1 MATQPFENFQVPR
14 DDIVGPKW
22 DIQTGIPNLT
32 GKVAIVTG
40 ANSSVGIGYHVAHQ
54 LAIKGA
60 KVYVGAR
67 NVQKAQAAIEEMR
80 KDTPSI
86 AEGKLVP
93 LAMDLGDLKEVLKIA
108 REFVAKEERLDILVN
123 NAGLLP
129 RPLDKDKN
137 GISVSFGTNH
147 LAPFLF
153 TNELLPLLKQ
163 TSVISPGV
171 RVVNLSSS
179 THSAPPTGIKLDS
192 LAAFNQELGGTD
204 DTQSN
209 YIRYGL
215 SKLANILF
223 AKELQKLFDAEGIQA
238 VAVSVNPGGVKTGE
252 VVGTINFVGE
262 NVALL
267 EDARTPLEGALTPLF
282 AATNPIVWVEKQKYG
297 GAYLVPFGVVAEASD
312 DGRNTQLAKDL
323 WATSE
328 QVINSVLN

>member
-1 MATQPFENFQVPR
+1 MR
-14 DDIVGPKW
+14 DDIRGPKW

-93 LAMDLGDLKEVLKIA
+93 LAMDLGDLKEVEKVA

-123 NAGLLP
+123 NAGLLA
-129 RPLDKDKN
+129 RPLDKDIN
-137 GISVSFGTNH
+137 GISVSFSTNH

-153 TNELLPLLKQ
+153 TNELLPLLKK
-163 TSVISPGV
+163 TSVVSPGV
-171 RVVNLSSS
+171 RVVNLSST
-179 THSAPPTGIKLDS
+179 THAAPPTGIKLDS

-204 DTQSN
+204 DFQSN
-209 YIRYGL
+209 YNRYGL
-215 SKLANILF
+215 SKLANLLF
-223 AKELQKLFDAEGIQA
+223 TKELQKLFDAEGIQA
-238 VAVSVNPGGVKTGE
+238 VSVSVHPGGVKTTGA
-252 VVGTINFVGE
+252 INFVGE

-267 EDARTPLEGALTPLF
+267 DNTLTPLEGALTPLF
-282 AATNPIVWVEKQKYG
+282 AATNQIVWVEKEKYG
-297 GAYLVPFGVVAEASD
+297 GAYLMPFGVIEEASD
-312 DGRNTQLAKDL
+312 NGRNTQLAKDL

-328 QVINSVLN
+328 QVIKSVLN

>member
-1 MATQPFENFQVPR
+1 MNPQPFEDFQVPR
-14 DDIVGPKW
+14 SDIVGPKW

-86 AEGKLVP
+86 AEGNLVP
-93 LAMDLGDLKEVLKIA
+93 LAMDLGDLKEVQTGA
-108 REFVAKEERLDILVN
+108 SEFVAKEERLDILVN

-153 TNELLPLLKQ
+153 TNELLPLLKK
-163 TSVISPGV
+163 TSVVSPGV

-209 YIRYGL
+209 YTRYGL

-238 VAVSVNPGGVKTGE
+238 VAVSVNPGGVKT
-252 VVGTINFVGE
+252 VGTINFVGE

-267 EDARTPLEGALTPLF
+267 EDARTPLEGALTPHF

-312 DGRNTQLAKDL
+312 DGRNAQLAKDL

-328 QVINSVLN
+328 QVIKSVLD